1 MLVPA
6 AGSAAIPGTQ
16 RVWFKTWGCAHNVSD
31 SEYMMGQLAAYG
43 YRLVGDEER
52 DAADLWLL
60 NSCTVKNPS
69 QVRVSVCVCG
79 NCHAHAGLHTGTPA
93 ASGATASCSQAVTHP
108 PSLSSSLPDSLSS
121 CLILLPLTHPPNN
134 HRRPWPI

>member
-1 MLVPA
+1 MVPA

-69 QVRVSVCVCG
+69 QVRVSVCVWELSCP
-79 NCHAHAGLHTGTPA
+79 CRLAHRHTSSVWRHCFLL
-93 ASGATASCSQAVTHP
+93 ASGHP
-108 PSLSSSLPDSLSS
+108 PT
-121 CLILLPLTHPPNN
+121 LLVIIPP
-134 HRRPWPI
+134 

>member
-1 MLVPA
+1 MVQLAPAIIAAMLHCCRLLSQWCTAAVGMLVSA

-52 DAADLWLL
+52 DVADLWLL

-69 QVRVSVCVCG
+69 QVRVGVWELSCPCRL
-79 NCHAHAGLHTGTPA
+79 AH
-93 ASGATASCSQAVTHP
+93 
-108 PSLSSSLPDSLSS
+108 
-121 CLILLPLTHPPNN
+121 N
-134 HRRPWPI
+134 H

>member
-1 MLVPA
+1 MAISAATPCTATVVAGLCPA
-6 AGSAAIPGTQ
+6 AADSSAIIPGTQ

-69 QVRVSVCVCG
+69 QVCALVSREATEG
-79 NCHAHAGLHTGTPA
+79 GGL
-93 ASGATASCSQAVTHP
+93 SCA
-108 PSLSSSLPDSLSS
+108 
-121 CLILLPLTHPPNN
+121 
-134 HRRPWPI
+134 